1 MGQEEIWKLQ
11 QCHIFADDSIENMT
25 LMAYNYSRRRKEYDM
40 ATIHE
45 KLKMMREKAGLRQ
58 GQIAEYLGVTQAFIS
73 KVETGER
80 NLTVDQLEKVVNLYG
95 YSLAAFADM
104 EHETHP
110 IQFAFRAQDVSQD
123 DLHVIADIGKIAIN
137 SRFMAQILE
146 ESKVG

>member
-1 MGQEEIWKLQ
+1 MLEKNLQ
-11 QCHIFADDSIENMT
+11 PCHKNTKIRLENMT
-25 LMAYNYSRRRKEYDM
+25 LGVYTTLRRRKEAAM
-40 ATIHE
+40 ATVYE

-58 GQIAEYLGVTQAFIS
+58 GQIADYLGVTQTFIS

-80 NLTVDQLEKVVNLYG
+80 NLTVDQLENLVNLYG

-104 EHETHP
+104 EQDVHP

-123 DLHVIADIGKIAIN
+123 DLRIIAEIGKIAIN
-137 SRFMAQILE
+137 SRFMARTLE